1 MEKSATR
8 GGGGERATPSG
19 KSFRFLGPFPKIG
32 RFGYIWGGLE
42 HALVHWYI
50 VVFLF
55 HQFLKQSTCSKCPKE
70 ACSVFIKG
78 AGYYR

>member
-50 VVFLF
+50 VAP
-55 HQFLKQSTCSKCPKE
+55 S
-70 ACSVFIKG
+70 G
-78 AGYYR
+78 ALIAIPTYY